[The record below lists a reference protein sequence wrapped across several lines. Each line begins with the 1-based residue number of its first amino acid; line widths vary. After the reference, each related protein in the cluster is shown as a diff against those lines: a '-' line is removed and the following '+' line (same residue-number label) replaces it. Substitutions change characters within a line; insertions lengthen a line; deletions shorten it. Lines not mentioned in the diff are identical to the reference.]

1 MSKKKLLEESTIRSF
16 MKLAN
21 LQPLTS
27 KFLAESEHEE
37 EKSEKEDS
45 EEEDKEDEKRA
56 QSVDAYVAD
65 LFEVVDKFHC
75 CMI

>member
-27 KFLAESEHEE
+27 KFLKENEHG
-37 EKSEKEDS
+37 KGID
-45 EEEDKEDEKRA
+45 
-56 QSVDAYVAD
+56 
-65 LFEVVDKFHC
+65 
-75 CMI
+75 